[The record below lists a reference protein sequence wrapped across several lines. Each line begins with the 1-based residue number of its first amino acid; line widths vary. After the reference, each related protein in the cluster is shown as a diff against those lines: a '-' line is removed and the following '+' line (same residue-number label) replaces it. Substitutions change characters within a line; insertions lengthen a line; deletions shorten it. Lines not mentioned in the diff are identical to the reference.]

1 MIMKKQN
8 NSFWF
13 KAVNFAICGL
23 AIAGS
28 VAGIAGMVLYG
39 MLPEKSKAVNAVY
52 NNITGAYSAQLVGQI
67 IDGDTDNLDS
77 VKNAASMEYT
87 IVKSSD
93 SDFDRAVESKDI
105 SYVYGSAALLKD
117 YQYVHR
123 YVDDGT
129 GDTPD
134 FNLVNVLSAM
144 EYSNIYDYTLHDSYV
159 Y

>member
-28 VAGIAGMVLYG
+28 IAGIAGMVLYG
-39 MLPEKSKAVNAVY
+39 MLPEKAKAVNDVY

-77 VKNAASMEYT
+77 VMIEIIKESR
-87 IVKSSD
+87 KLQR
-93 SDFDRAVESKDI
+93 RAVYI
-105 SYVYGSAALLKD
+105 
-117 YQYVHR
+117 
-123 YVDDGT
+123 
-129 GDTPD
+129 
-134 FNLVNVLSAM
+134 
-144 EYSNIYDYTLHDSYV
+144 
-159 Y
+159 